1 MERKF
6 NENDFKRM
14 NELLS
19 EMLLANSTITNK
31 LGTPL
36 DVVALLHTTTPN
48 TLNEIRKNL
57 SRKINDLEEVDEWT
71 ANDGTQKKLEVLKR
85 DKEVVNLIIG
95 YKYHLAERSRLE
107 SKKSELKEQ
116 IEKLKEA
123 NKTPAERLKELEDQ
137 LNALA

>member
-19 EMLLANSTITNK
+19 EMLLANSIITNK